1 MSTSAI
7 VIMVLGMVILWGGM
21 LLSILNAVR
30 VSKKKKKA
38 ESQM

>member
-30 VSKKKKKA
+30 VSKKKKKT